1 MKKSIVN
8 SFLKKNRFLALI
20 PAKGKSISIEKKN
33 LQKIKGK
40 SLIDI
45 TIENSKKTKYLKE
58 IYVSSEDRVILKI
71 SKSKGVNSII
81 RPKYLSKAKSKMI
94 DVVIHAVKSI
104 PIKNKNTFLVLLQ
117 PTSPFRNYKH
127 IDKAIESMILNKKKS
142 LISLVK
148 NDFCIF
154 KSVKINK
161 ASIEPVFS
169 NKFLS
174 SNRQNF
180 PETYIPNGAIYI
192 FPINSIK
199 RKTRSLVNK
208 SFMPFE
214 MNKKESLDIDN
225 KQDLIYANN
234 E

>member
-1 MKKSIVN
+1 
-8 SFLKKNRFLALI
+8 
-20 PAKGKSISIEKKN
+20 
-33 LQKIKGK
+33 
-40 SLIDI
+40 
-45 TIENSKKTKYLKE
+45 
-58 IYVSSEDRVILKI
+58 
-71 SKSKGVNSII
+71 
-81 RPKYLSKAKSKMI
+81 MI

-104 PIKNKNTFLVLLQ
+104 PIKNKNTFIVLLQ

-148 NDFCIF
+148 NEFCIF
-154 KSVKINK
+154 KSIKINK
-161 ASIEPVFS
+161 ATIEPVFS

-199 RKTRSLVNK
+199 
-208 SFMPFE
+208 
-214 MNKKESLDIDN
+214 KKNTLSY
-225 KQDLIYANN
+225 Q
-234 E
+234 

>member
-8 SFLKKNRFLALI
+8 SFLKKNHFLALI
-20 PAKGKSISIEKKN
+20 PAKGKSISIKKKN
-33 LQKIKGK
+33 LQKVKGK

-71 SKSKGVNSII
+71 SKSKGVNPIV

-148 NDFCIF
+148 SDFCIF

-161 ASIEPVFS
+161 AIIEPVFS

-208 SFMPFE
+208 SFMPFV

>member
-20 PAKGKSISIEKKN
+20 PAKGKSISIKKKN
-33 LQKIKGK
+33 LQKVKGK

-45 TIENSKKTKYLKE
+45 TIENSKKTKHLKE
-58 IYVSSEDRVILKI
+58 IYVSSEDRAILKI
-71 SKSKGVNSII
+71 TKNKGVNPII
-81 RPKYLSKAKSKMI
+81 RPKYLSKAQSKMI

-104 PIKNKNTFLVLLQ
+104 PIKNKNTFIVLLQ

-148 NDFCIF
+148 NEFCIF
-154 KSVKINK
+154 KSIKINK
-161 ASIEPVFS
+161 ATIEPVFS

-199 RKTRSLVNK
+199 KKTRSLINK
-208 SFMPFE
+208 SFMPFV

-234 E
+234 K

>member
-8 SFLKKNRFLALI
+8 SFLKKNHFLALI
-20 PAKGKSISIEKKN
+20 PAKGKSISIKKKN
-33 LQKIKGK
+33 LQKVKGK

-161 ASIEPVFS
+161 AIIEPVFS

-192 FPINSIK
+192 FPIDSIK

-208 SFMPFE
+208 SFMPFV

>member
-20 PAKGKSISIEKKN
+20 PAKGKSISIKKKN
-33 LQKIKGK
+33 LQKVKGK

-45 TIENSKKTKYLKE
+45 TIENSKKTKHLKE
-58 IYVSSEDRVILKI
+58 IYVSSEDREILKI
-71 SKSKGVNSII
+71 SKSKGVNPII
-81 RPKYLSKAKSKMI
+81 RPKYLSKAQSKMI

-104 PIKNKNTFLVLLQ
+104 PIKNKNTFIVLLQ

-148 NDFCIF
+148 NEFCIF
-154 KSVKINK
+154 KSIKINK
-161 ASIEPVFS
+161 ATIEPVFS

-199 RKTRSLVNK
+199 KKTRSLINK
-208 SFMPFE
+208 SFMPFV

-225 KQDLIYANN
+225 KQDLIYENN
-234 E
+234 K

>member
-20 PAKGKSISIEKKN
+20 PAKGKSISIKKKN

-58 IYVSSEDRVILKI
+58 IYVSSEDREILKI
-71 SKSKGVNSII
+71 SKSKGVNPII
-81 RPKYLSKAKSKMI
+81 RPKYLSKAQSKMI
-94 DVVIHAVKSI
+94 DVIIHAVKSI

-148 NDFCIF
+148 NEFCIF
-154 KSVKINK
+154 KSIKINK
-161 ASIEPVFS
+161 ATIEPVFS

-199 RKTRSLVNK
+199 KKTRSLINK
-208 SFMPFE
+208 SFMPFV

-234 E
+234 K

>member
-8 SFLKKNRFLALI
+8 SFLKKNHFLALI
-20 PAKGKSISIEKKN
+20 PAKGKSISIKKKN

-58 IYVSSEDRVILKI
+58 IYVSSEDREILKI
-71 SKSKGVNSII
+71 SKSKGVNPII
-81 RPKYLSKAKSKMI
+81 RPKYLSKAQSKMI
-94 DVVIHAVKSI
+94 DVIIHAVKSI

-148 NDFCIF
+148 SDFCIF

-161 ASIEPVFS
+161 AIIEPVFA

-192 FPINSIK
+192 FPVNSIK

-208 SFMPFE
+208 SFMPFV